1 MKKQWLVGLFPLLL
15 PTAMLAQSQ
24 PASGQAAPATAAAPA
39 PGTKVGIIN
48 IQLAIINVADG
59 KKAAAD
65 LQSQF
70 APRRQQL
77 DNLRKELAELRER
90 LQAQERTL
98 SDEARADLARQIES
112 KTREFN
118 FLGEGLQK
126 ESQDAEGE
134 VVRRIGQKMMAVID
148 KYSREHGYSLIL
160 DVSSQ
165 QTPVIYAATQLNI
178 TDDIIQIYD
187 TTNPVTPTAAPAPAK
202 PAVPKPAAATQPPPR
217 PEKKP

>member
-1 MKKQWLVGLFPLLL
+1 MKKQWLVGLFLLL
-15 PTAMLAQSQ
+15 LATPMLAQSQ
-24 PASGQAAPATAAAPA
+24 PASGQTAPAPAAAPPA
-39 PGTKVGIIN
+39 GTKVGIIN
-48 IQLAIINVADG
+48 IQLAIINVAEG

-70 APRRQQL
+70 APKRQQL
-77 DNLRKELAELRER
+77 ETLRKELEDLRER

-98 SDEARADLARQIES
+98 SDQARADLARQIES
-112 KTREFN
+112 KTREYN

-134 VVRRIGQKMMAVID
+134 VVRTIGQKMMAVID
-148 KYSREHGYSLIL
+148 KYSRENGYSLIL

-165 QTPVIYAATQLNI
+165 QTPVIYAATSLNI
-178 TDDIIQIYD
+178 TDDIIRIYD
-187 TTNPVTPTAAPAPAK
+187 TTNPVTPTVAPAAAK
-202 PAVPKPAAATQPPPR
+202 PAAPKPAAAAKPAPP

>member
-1 MKKQWLVGLFPLLL
+1 MKKHWLIGLIVLLWT
-15 PTAMLAQSQ
+15 PAIIAQSQ
-24 PASGQAAPATAAAPA
+24 PATQQSAPAQAAPAV
-39 PGTKVGIIN
+39 GTKVGIIN
-48 IQLAIINVADG
+48 IQLAIVNVAEG

-70 APRRQQL
+70 APKRQQFE
-77 DNLRKELAELRER
+77 NLRKDLEGLRER

-98 SDEARADLARQIES
+98 SDEARADLAKQIDA

-118 FLGEGLQK
+118 YLSDTLQR

-134 VVRRIGQKMMAVID
+134 VVRRIGQKMMGVID
-148 KYSREHGYSLIL
+148 KYSRENGYSLIL

-165 QTPVIYAATQLNI
+165 QTPVIYATPMLNI
-178 TDDIIQIYD
+178 TDDIIRIYD
-187 TTNPVTPTAAPAPAK
+187 TTHPVTPPAAPATARPT
-202 PAVPKPAAATQPPPR
+202 PPKPAASTQPPPA